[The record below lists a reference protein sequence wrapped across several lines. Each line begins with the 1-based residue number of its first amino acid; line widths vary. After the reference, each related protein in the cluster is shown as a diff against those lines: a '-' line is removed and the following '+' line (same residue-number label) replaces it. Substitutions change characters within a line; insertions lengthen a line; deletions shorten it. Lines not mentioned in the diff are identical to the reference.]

1 MGALIT
7 GPWNTKNFEESL
19 LHPIDSESEY
29 LVIDTETTGLFSRD
43 RIVEIGAIAFKGTEI
58 LEEWSTLIN
67 PSRDVGPTNIHGIT
81 PSMVSLA
88 PSFEEVTNDL
98 ARLMNGR
105 ILVCHNASFDVRMLA
120 QELNRTNIQGSF
132 GKAFCTMV
140 AARRL
145 LPPGLDKLSDACE
158 SLGINVTDAH
168 SALGDARMTQKLFL
182 LLMEDEQS
190 VSRATINYDNR
201 INPSPSLP
209 RKIFSK
215 NSDDSLERI
224 RAFTKKVPFPTSD
237 ESEIAYLLLLN
248 MAMDDLII
256 SVAEKSELDS
266 WATNLGIS
274 ESGLQRLHE
283 NYLESF
289 IQTALRDNVITLS
302 EKTIIDKV
310 ANALGLTAVIPA
322 SASKISSIGNNLAV
336 GSKVC
341 FTGVATTMSG
351 TTIPRTELEFMAAKV
366 GLHPVNSVTKKG
378 CDFLIAADDSTM
390 SGKAKKA
397 REWGIEVMSV
407 DKFISFCTFG

>member
-7 GPWNTKNFEESL
+7 GPWNTKNFEESS

-88 PSFEEVTNDL
+88 PSFEEITNDL

-120 QELNRTNIQGSF
+120 QELNHTNSQGAF

-145 LPPGLDKLSDACE
+145 LPPGHDKLSDACE
-158 SLGINVTDAH
+158 LLGINVTDAH

-190 VSRATINYDNR
+190 VSRATVTYDNR
-201 INPSPSLP
+201 INPSPIFP

-215 NSDDSLERI
+215 NSEDSLERI

-351 TTIPRTELEFMAAKV
+351 KTILRAELESMAAKV

>member
-1 MGALIT
+1 MGELIT
-7 GPWNTKNFEESL
+7 GPWNTKNFEESS
-19 LHPIDSESEY
+19 LHPTDSESEY

-81 PSMVSLA
+81 PSMVSMA
-88 PSFEEVTNDL
+88 PSFREITNDL
-98 ARLMNGR
+98 ARIMNGR

-120 QELNRTNIQGSF
+120 QELNRTNSQGSF

-145 LPPGLDKLSDACE
+145 LPPGLDRLSDACE

-190 VSRATINYDNR
+190 VSAATITYDNS
-201 INPSPSLP
+201 INPSPVLP
-209 RKIFSK
+209 RKIFAK

-274 ESGLQRLHE
+274 ESELQRLHE

-310 ANALGLTAVIPA
+310 ANALGLMAVIPA
-322 SASKISSIGNNLAV
+322 SASKISSHGNNLAV

-351 TTIPRTELEFMAAKV
+351 NTILRADLESMAAKV

-407 DKFISFCTFG
+407 DKFISYCTFG

>member
-7 GPWNTKNFEESL
+7 GPWDMKNFNAST
-19 LHPIDSESEY
+19 LHPINSESEY

-43 RIVEIGAIAFKGTEI
+43 RIVEIGAIAFKGNEI

-67 PSRDVGPTNIHGIT
+67 PSRDVGPTDIHGIT

-88 PSFEEVTNDL
+88 PNFEEITNDL

-105 ILVCHNASFDVRMLA
+105 ILVCHNAGFDVRMLA
-120 QELNRTNIQGSF
+120 QELNRTQSHGSF

-140 AARRL
+140 ASRRL
-145 LPPGLDKLSDACE
+145 LPPGLDRLSDACE
-158 SLGINVTDAH
+158 SLGINVTGAH
-168 SALGDARMTQKLFL
+168 SALGDARMTQRLFL
-182 LLMEDEQS
+182 SLMEDEQL
-190 VSRATINYDNR
+190 VSPAIITYDNS
-201 INPSPSLP
+201 INPSLILP
-209 RKIFSK
+209 RKIFAK
-215 NSDDSLERI
+215 HPDDSLERI

-248 MAMDDLII
+248 MAMDDLIM

-266 WATNLGIS
+266 WATHLGIS
-274 ESGLQRLHE
+274 VSGLQRLHE
-283 NYLESF
+283 NYLDSF

-322 SASKISSIGNNLAV
+322 TASTISLNGNSLAV

-351 TTIPRTELEFMAAKV
+351 NTIPRSELESMAAKV
-366 GLHPVNSVTKKG
+366 GLHPVNSVTKRG
-378 CDFLIAADDSTM
+378 CDFLIAADDATM

-397 REWGIEVMSV
+397 REWGIEVLSV